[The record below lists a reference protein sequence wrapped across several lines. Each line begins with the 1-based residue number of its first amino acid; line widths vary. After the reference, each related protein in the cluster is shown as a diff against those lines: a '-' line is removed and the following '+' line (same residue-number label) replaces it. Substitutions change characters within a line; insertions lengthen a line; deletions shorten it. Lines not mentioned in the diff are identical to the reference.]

1 MVKKIMILIAILS
14 VAVFQIDSQE
24 SLTILP
30 DGNVGIGTINP
41 SEKLEVTGN
50 IKANGRIF
58 DRTGFVMPVGSIQA
72 YGGTSDPA
80 GWLICDGREVSR
92 QDYADLFAVIGTSF
106 GAGDG
111 STTFNIPDLRGQFLR
126 GVDSPGTQ
134 RGAANVDPDGS
145 IRTVGSSQSDA
156 FQNHVHNMTKLRG
169 LSGTKGNNVY
179 PTVGIGSGWKD
190 ATEGLNYWR
199 SPSEWQ
205 GNGTPR
211 TASETRPVNIC
222 VNFMIKY

>member
-1 MVKKIMILIAILS
+1 MVKKIIILLTIFCT
-14 VAVFQIDSQE
+14 AVLQINSEE

-30 DGNVGIGTINP
+30 DGNVGIGTTNP

-58 DRTGFVMPVGSIQA
+58 DKTGYVMPVGSIQA

-106 GAGDG
+106 GSGNG

-126 GVDSPGTQ
+126 GVDNPGTEG
-134 RGAANVDPDGS
+134 GAANVDPDGAT
-145 IRTVGSSQSDA
+145 RVVGSSQDDA

-169 LSGTKGNNVY
+169 LSGTRGNNVY

-190 ATEGLNYWR
+190 ATDGLNYWQN
-199 SPSEWQ
+199 PSEWQ

-211 TASETRPVNIC
+211 TSSETRPVNIC